1 MTQVGYTMT
10 RHVLV
15 LDNPERRYI
24 LKVRD
29 LPDEDKPR
37 ERVLKNGPTALSV
50 PELLAVILTTGTKK
64 EEVLSMANRI
74 IQEYGERSIM
84 SQKDPNVLSSEL
96 NIPIGKATQIVAAA
110 ELGRRFYSKNDN
122 GAPTIRTAR
131 DVFEYAQDM
140 KSLSKE
146 HLRGIYLNTHYKLIH
161 DEVISI
167 GTLDANIVHPRDV
180 FRPALERAAAA
191 VILVH
196 NHPSGVVK
204 PSGEDVRVTEQ
215 IIKAGMIIGIDV
227 VDHVIVTRNS
237 FMSIPAPYR

>member
-1 MTQVGYTMT
+1 
-10 RHVLV
+10 
-15 LDNPERRYI
+15 
-24 LKVRD
+24 
-29 LPDEDKPR
+29 
-37 ERVLKNGPTALSV
+37 
-50 PELLAVILTTGTKK
+50 
-64 EEVLSMANRI
+64 MANRI